1 MSLPVSHE
9 QSTTTVPEGS
19 EGYEEYFGLAEA
31 PFALTS
37 SPRFLFESASYLAAL
52 KEVDYALSRR
62 EQIIVVTGPIGTGKT
77 TLCRMIAE
85 RRGPRTVVATISRP
99 PESVDDLFRQVL
111 DAFNLLTEDTKSIV
125 AASHYGLQKV
135 LRQFLDSLVALNAQA
150 ILVFDEAQHLRPAV
164 LEEIR
169 LLSNL
174 DADRQRLEVVLVG
187 QPELEDLLARTD
199 LGQIDQRVSRR
210 HRLAALEPTE
220 VRSYVDRRLNAA
232 RRESESGDLPH
243 FTNSAMQ
250 AIATFSRGVPRVI
263 NVLCDRALENAWSEK
278 THTVDKPAVVRAA
291 RSLNIEVPVS
301 IGERLKGFH
310 APAAVAAA
318 VGAAALLVWTIG
330 STAVG
335 RRNRPTDP
343 PPARSAEVSPRPVP
357 MNPRP
362 PASQAAVTGREGR
375 VDAGHSAAQPAKA
388 PAPAAAPPAAT
399 APAVTPPAVTPPA
412 IAAPVASTSAADNQL
427 LVVVSS
433 FRTRERAAQVATDIV
448 GLGLPG
454 FVRTNSG
461 WQEVIV
467 GPYSSRN
474 AALTAQQKL
483 AGARYPDTKIIE
495 SAKLTP

>member
-1 MSLPVSHE
+1 MSSPVLHE
-9 QSTTTVPEGS
+9 QPTTTVPEGS
-19 EGYEEYFGLAEA
+19 EGYEGYFGLAEA

-77 TLCRMIAE
+77 TLCRMITE

-111 DAFNLLTEDTKSIV
+111 DAFDLLTEDTKSIV

-135 LRQFLDSLVALNAQA
+135 LRQFLDSLVALDAQA

-199 LGQIDQRVSRR
+199 LGQLDQRVSRR
-210 HRLAALEPTE
+210 HRLSALEPAE
-220 VRSYVDRRLNAA
+220 VRSYVDRRLSAA
-232 RRESESGDLPH
+232 RGESQKGELPH
-243 FTNSAMQ
+243 FTNSATQ

-301 IGERLKGFH
+301 IGERLKRFYG
-310 APAAVAAA
+310 PAAVAAA

-330 STAVG
+330 SAAVA
-335 RRNRPTDP
+335 RRNRPTA
-343 PPARSAEVSPRPVP
+343 PPARTAQESPRPVP
-357 MNPRP
+357 MDSRPSTP
-362 PASQAAVTGREGR
+362 PAAVSPHDAAVE
-375 VDAGHSAAQPAKA
+375 AGH
-388 PAPAAAPPAAT
+388 AAAPAKSA
-399 APAVTPPAVTPPA
+399 APAVAVT
-412 IAAPVASTSAADNQL
+412 ASTSAADNQL

-433 FRTRERAAQVATDIV
+433 FHTRDRAAQVATEIV
-448 GLGLPG
+448 GLGMPG
-454 FVRTNSG
+454 FVRPNSG
-461 WQEVIV
+461 WQEVVV
-467 GPYSSRN
+467 GPYSSRD

-483 AGARYPDTKIIE
+483 AGARYPDTKIVE

>member
-1 MSLPVSHE
+1 MSSPVPHE
-9 QSTTTVPEGS
+9 QPTTTVPEGS
-19 EGYEEYFGLAEA
+19 EGYEGYFGLAEA

-77 TLCRMIAE
+77 TLCRMMAE

-99 PESVDDLFRQVL
+99 PETVDDLFRQVL
-111 DAFNLLTEDTKSIV
+111 DAFDLLTEDTKSIV

-135 LRQFLDSLVALNAQA
+135 LRQFLDSLVALDAQA

-199 LGQIDQRVSRR
+199 LGQLDQRVSRR
-210 HRLAALEPTE
+210 HRLAALEPIE
-220 VRSYVDRRLNAA
+220 VRSYVDRRLSAA
-232 RRESESGDLPH
+232 RGESQKGELPH

-278 THTVDKPAVVRAA
+278 THTVDKSAVVRAA
-291 RSLNIEVPVS
+291 RALNIDVPVS
-301 IGERLKGFH
+301 IGERLKRFY

-330 STAVG
+330 SAAVA
-335 RRNRPTDP
+335 RRNRPTAP
-343 PPARSAEVSPRPVP
+343 PPARTAQESPRPVP
-357 MNPRP
+357 MDSRPSTP
-362 PASQAAVTGREGR
+362 PAAVAARDAAVE
-375 VDAGHSAAQPAKA
+375 AGHVTA
-388 PAPAAAPPAAT
+388 PVKPAPPAVA
-399 APAVTPPAVTPPA
+399 APA
-412 IAAPVASTSAADNQL
+412 ASTSAADNQL

-433 FRTRERAAQVATDIV
+433 FHTRDRAAQVATEIV

-461 WQEVIV
+461 WQEVVV
-467 GPYSSRN
+467 GPYLSRD

-483 AGARYPDTKIIE
+483 AGARYADTKIIE

>member
-9 QSTTTVPEGS
+9 QSTTTIPEGS
-19 EGYEEYFGLAEA
+19 EGYEGYFGLAEA

-99 PESVDDLFRQVL
+99 PETIDDLFRQVL
-111 DAFNLLTEDTKSIV
+111 DAFDLLTEDTKSIV

-150 ILVFDEAQHLRPAV
+150 ILVFDEAQHLRPAI

-210 HRLAALEPTE
+210 HRLAALEATE
-220 VRSYVDRRLNAA
+220 VRSYVERRLSAA
-232 RRESESGDLPH
+232 RGELQNGELPH

-278 THTVDKPAVVRAA
+278 THTVDRPAVVRAA

-301 IGERLKGFH
+301 IGERLKRFY

-318 VGAAALLVWTIG
+318 LGAAALLVWTIG
-330 STAVG
+330 NAAVE
-335 RRNRPTDP
+335 RRNRPTAP
-343 PPARSAEVSPRPVP
+343 PPARAAQESPRPVAMDTMP
-357 MNPRP
+357 SP
-362 PASQAAVTGREGR
+362 PQAAASREGR
-375 VDAGHSAAQPAKA
+375 VDAGHAAPQPVKS
-388 PAPAAAPPAAT
+388 APPAVA
-399 APAVTPPAVTPPA
+399 PPAVFAPTP
-412 IAAPVASTSAADNQL
+412 STSAADNQL

-433 FRTRERAAQVATDIV
+433 FRTRDRAAQVATEIV

-454 FVRTNSG
+454 FVRTNAG
-461 WQEVIV
+461 WQEVVV
-467 GPYSSRN
+467 GPYSSRD

-483 AGARYPDTKIIE
+483 AGARYPDSKIVE

>member
-1 MSLPVSHE
+1 MSSPVSEE
-9 QSTTTVPEGS
+9 QSTTTVSEGS
-19 EGYEEYFGLAEA
+19 GGYEGYFGLAEA
-31 PFALTS
+31 PFTLTS

-99 PESVDDLFRQVL
+99 PETVDDLFRQVL
-111 DAFNLLTEDTKSIV
+111 DAFDLLTEDTKSIV

-135 LRQFLDSLVALNAQA
+135 LRQFLDSLVALDAQA
-150 ILVFDEAQHLRPAV
+150 ILVFDEAQHLRPVV

-199 LGQIDQRVSRR
+199 LGQLDQRVSRR

-220 VRSYVDRRLNAA
+220 VRAYIDRRLSAA
-232 RRESESGDLPH
+232 RGESQNSELPH
-243 FTNSAMQ
+243 FTNSAME
-250 AIATFSRGVPRVI
+250 AIATISRGVPRVI
-263 NVLCDRALENAWSEK
+263 NIVSDRALESAWSEK

-301 IGERLKGFH
+301 IGERLKRFY

-318 VGAAALLVWTIG
+318 VGAAVLLVWTIG
-330 STAVG
+330 SAAVA
-335 RRNRPTDP
+335 RRNRPTAP
-343 PPARSAEVSPRPVP
+343 PPAHAAQEARRPLP
-357 MNPRP
+357 MDTRP
-362 PASQAAVTGREGR
+362 S
-375 VDAGHSAAQPAKA
+375 AQPAGGV
-388 PAPAAAPPAAT
+388 PREGGVEVDHAAAPPAKTAVPAVA
-399 APAVTPPAVTPPA
+399 APA
-412 IAAPVASTSAADNQL
+412 ASPSPTDPQL

-433 FRTRERAAQVATDIV
+433 FRTRDRAAQVATEIV

-461 WQEVIV
+461 WQEVVV
-467 GPYSSRN
+467 GPYSSRD
-474 AALTAQQKL
+474 AAVTAQKKL
-483 AGARYPDTKIIE
+483 AGDRYPDTKIVD

>member
-19 EGYEEYFGLAEA
+19 EGYEGYFGLAEA

-111 DAFNLLTEDTKSIV
+111 DAFDLLTEDTKSIV

-150 ILVFDEAQHLRPAV
+150 ILVFDEAQHLRPAI

-220 VRSYVDRRLNAA
+220 VRSYVDRRLSAA
-232 RRESESGDLPH
+232 RGESENGERPH

-291 RSLNIEVPVS
+291 RALNIEVPVS
-301 IGERLKGFH
+301 IGERLKGFY

-330 STAVG
+330 SAAVA
-335 RRNRPTDP
+335 RRNRPAAP
-343 PPARSAEVSPRPVP
+343 PPARSAQESPRPVP
-357 MNPRP
+357 MDTRP
-362 PASQAAVTGREGR
+362 SAPQAAVTGRVE
-375 VDAGHSAAQPAKA
+375 AGHAAAQPAKSV
-388 PAPAAAPPAAT
+388 APAAAPPAVT
-399 APAVTPPAVTPPA
+399 APAVAPAVGAPA
-412 IAAPVASTSAADNQL
+412 ASTSAADNQL

-433 FRTRERAAQVATDIV
+433 FRTRERAAQVATEIV

>member
-1 MSLPVSHE
+1 
-9 QSTTTVPEGS
+9 
-19 EGYEEYFGLAEA
+19 
-31 PFALTS
+31 
-37 SPRFLFESASYLAAL
+37 
-52 KEVDYALSRR
+52 
-62 EQIIVVTGPIGTGKT
+62 
-77 TLCRMIAE
+77 
-85 RRGPRTVVATISRP
+85 
-99 PESVDDLFRQVL
+99 
-111 DAFNLLTEDTKSIV
+111 
-125 AASHYGLQKV
+125 V

-210 HRLAALEPTE
+210 HRLAALEPIE

-232 RRESESGDLPH
+232 RGESESGDLPH

-291 RSLNIEVPVS
+291 RSLNIEVPLS
-301 IGERLKGFH
+301 ISDRLKRFY

-318 VGAAALLVWTIG
+318 VGAAALLLWTVG
-330 STAVG
+330 SAAIA
-335 RRNRPTDP
+335 RWNRPAAPARAAQASARPVLMDTKPSAAPGAAAQREAKVETGHATP
-343 PPARSAEVSPRPVP
+343 PPSKTAG
-357 MNPRP
+357 
-362 PASQAAVTGREGR
+362 PAV
-375 VDAGHSAAQPAKA
+375 
-388 PAPAAAPPAAT
+388 APPAA
-399 APAVTPPAVTPPA
+399 P
-412 IAAPVASTSAADNQL
+412 TSAADDQL

-433 FRTRERAAQVATDIV
+433 FRTRDRAAQAATEIV

-461 WQEVIV
+461 WQEVVV
-467 GPYSSRN
+467 GPYSSRD
-474 AALTAQQKL
+474 AALTAQKKL
-483 AGARYPDTKIIE
+483 AGARYPDTKIVD
-495 SAKLTP
+495 SPKSTP

>member
-1 MSLPVSHE
+1 MSSPVSHE
-9 QSTTTVPEGS
+9 QSKTTVPEGA
-19 EGYEEYFGLAEA
+19 EGYEGYFGLAEA

-37 SPRFLFESASYLAAL
+37 SPRFLFESASYRAAL

-85 RRGPRTVVATISRP
+85 RRGPRTIVATISRP
-99 PESVDDLFRQVL
+99 PETVDDLFRQVL
-111 DAFNLLTEDTKSIV
+111 DAFDLLTDDTKSIV

-150 ILVFDEAQHLRPAV
+150 ILVFDEAQHLRPAI

-199 LGQIDQRVSRR
+199 LGQLDQRVSRR
-210 HRLAALEPTE
+210 HRLGALEPTE
-220 VRSYVDRRLNAA
+220 VRAYVERRLSAA
-232 RRESESGDLPH
+232 RGESQNGELPQ

-250 AIATFSRGVPRVI
+250 AITTLSRGVPRVI
-263 NVLCDRALENAWSEK
+263 NILCDRALENAWSEK
-278 THTVDKPAVVRAA
+278 THTVDKSAVVRAA
-291 RSLNIEVPVS
+291 RSLNIEVPVR
-301 IGERLKGFH
+301 IGERLKRFY

-330 STAVG
+330 SAAVG
-335 RRNRPTDP
+335 RRNRPTAP
-343 PPARSAEVSPRPVP
+343 PPARAAQESPRPVP
-357 MNPRP
+357 MDTRP
-362 PASQAAVTGREGR
+362 SAPAAGAAREGR
-375 VDAGHSAAQPAKA
+375 AEAGHA
-388 PAPAAAPPAAT
+388 PTPVKPAAAPVA
-399 APAVTPPAVTPPA
+399 APA
-412 IAAPVASTSAADNQL
+412 ASTSVADNQL

-433 FRTRERAAQVATDIV
+433 FRTRDRAAQVATDIV

-461 WQEVIV
+461 WQEVVV
-467 GPYSSRN
+467 GPYSSRD

-483 AGARYPDTKIIE
+483 SGARYPDTKIVD

>member
-9 QSTTTVPEGS
+9 QSTTTVPVGS
-19 EGYEEYFGLAEA
+19 EGYEGYFGLAEA

-111 DAFNLLTEDTKSIV
+111 DAFDLLTEDTKSIV

-135 LRQFLDSLVALNAQA
+135 LRQFFDSLVALNAQA

-210 HRLAALEPTE
+210 HRLAALQPTE

-232 RRESESGDLPH
+232 RGASENGELPN

-263 NVLCDRALENAWSEK
+263 NVLCDRALENAWSEQ

-291 RSLNIEVPVS
+291 RSLNIAVPLS
-301 IGERLKGFH
+301 IGERLKGFY

-318 VGAAALLVWTIG
+318 VGAAALLVWTVG
-330 STAVG
+330 SAAVG
-335 RRNRPTDP
+335 RRNRPTAP
-343 PPARSAEVSPRPVP
+343 PTRSAQVLPRPVP
-357 MNPRP
+357 MDTRP
-362 PASQAAVTGREGR
+362 SAPQAAVTGREGR
-375 VDAGHSAAQPAKA
+375 IDAGHAAAQPAKA
-388 PAPAAAPPAAT
+388 PAPAAAPPTVT
-399 APAVTPPAVTPPA
+399 APAVTPPA
-412 IAAPVASTSAADNQL
+412 IAAPAASTSAVDNQL
-427 LVVVSS
+427 LVVVST
-433 FRTRERAAQVATDIV
+433 FRTRERAAQVATEII

>member
-1 MSLPVSHE
+1 MFSPVSHE

-19 EGYEEYFGLAEA
+19 EGYEGYFGLAEA

-52 KEVDYALSRR
+52 KEVDYGLSRR

-99 PESVDDLFRQVL
+99 PETVDDLFRQVL
-111 DAFNLLTEDTKSIV
+111 DAFDLLTDDTKSIV
-125 AASHYGLQKV
+125 TASRYGLQKV

-150 ILVFDEAQHLRPAV
+150 ILVFDEAQHLRPAI

-199 LGQIDQRVSRR
+199 LGQLDQRVSRR
-210 HRLAALEPTE
+210 HRLGALEPTE
-220 VRSYVDRRLNAA
+220 VRSYVERRLSAA
-232 RRESESGDLPH
+232 RGESQNSGLPQ

-250 AIATFSRGVPRVI
+250 AIATLSRGVPRVI
-263 NVLCDRALENAWSEK
+263 NILCDRALENAWSEQ

-301 IGERLKGFH
+301 IGERLKRFY

-330 STAVG
+330 SAAVG
-335 RRNRPTDP
+335 RNRPP
-343 PPARSAEVSPRPVP
+343 APPARAAQESPRPVP
-357 MNPRP
+357 MDHRSAPTAPGAPRD
-362 PASQAAVTGREGR
+362 GRAE
-375 VDAGHSAAQPAKA
+375 AGHAAPPPAKA
-388 PAPAAAPPAAT
+388 
-399 APAVTPPAVTPPA
+399 APAVAVPALP
-412 IAAPVASTSAADNQL
+412 TSAADDQL

-433 FRTRERAAQVATDIV
+433 FRTRERAAQVATEIV
-448 GLGLPG
+448 GHGLPG

-461 WQEVIV
+461 WQEVVV
-467 GPYSSRN
+467 GPYSSRD

-483 AGARYPDTKIIE
+483 AGARYPDTKVVD

>member
-1 MSLPVSHE
+1 
-9 QSTTTVPEGS
+9 
-19 EGYEEYFGLAEA
+19 
-31 PFALTS
+31 
-37 SPRFLFESASYLAAL
+37 
-52 KEVDYALSRR
+52 
-62 EQIIVVTGPIGTGKT
+62 
-77 TLCRMIAE
+77 MIAE

-111 DAFNLLTEDTKSIV
+111 DAFDLLTEDTKSIV

-135 LRQFLDSLVALNAQA
+135 LRQFFDSLVALNAQA

-210 HRLAALEPTE
+210 HRLAALQPTE

-232 RRESESGDLPH
+232 RGASENGELPN

-263 NVLCDRALENAWSEK
+263 NVLCDRALENTWSEQ

-291 RSLNIEVPVS
+291 RSLNIAVPLS
-301 IGERLKGFH
+301 IGERLKGFY

-318 VGAAALLVWTIG
+318 VGAAALLVWTVG
-330 STAVG
+330 SAAVG
-335 RRNRPTDP
+335 RRNRPTAP
-343 PPARSAEVSPRPVP
+343 PPARSAQVLPRPVP
-357 MNPRP
+357 MDTRP
-362 PASQAAVTGREGR
+362 SAPQAAVTGREGR
-375 VDAGHSAAQPAKA
+375 IDAGHAAAQPAKA
-388 PAPAAAPPAAT
+388 PAPAAAPPTVT
-399 APAVTPPAVTPPA
+399 APAVTPPA
-412 IAAPVASTSAADNQL
+412 IAAPAASTSAVDNQL
-427 LVVVSS
+427 LVVVST
-433 FRTRERAAQVATDIV
+433 FRTRERAAQVATEII

>member
-1 MSLPVSHE
+1 MSSPVSHE
-9 QSTTTVPEGS
+9 QSTTTVPESS
-19 EGYEEYFGLAEA
+19 EGYEGYFGLAEA

-111 DAFNLLTEDTKSIV
+111 DAFDLLTEDTKSIV

-220 VRSYVDRRLNAA
+220 VRAYVDRRLSAA
-232 RRESESGDLPH
+232 RGESQNGERPH

-250 AIATFSRGVPRVI
+250 AVATFSRGVPRVI

-301 IGERLKGFH
+301 VSEHLKRFY

-330 STAVG
+330 SAAVA
-335 RRNRPTDP
+335 RRNRPTAQ
-343 PPARSAEVSPRPVP
+343 PPARTAQESSPRPVP
-357 MNPRP
+357 MDTRPSAP
-362 PASQAAVTGREGR
+362 PAGVTSHEGG
-375 VDAGHSAAQPAKA
+375 VEAGHAAPPPAKS
-388 PAPAAAPPAAT
+388 PAPAVAPSVAAAA
-399 APAVTPPAVTPPA
+399 
-412 IAAPVASTSAADNQL
+412 ASTSAADNQL

-433 FRTRERAAQVATDIV
+433 FRTRERAAQVATEIV

-461 WQEVIV
+461 WQEVVV
-467 GPYSSRN
+467 GPYPSRD
-474 AALTAQQKL
+474 AALSAQQKL

-495 SAKLTP
+495 PAKLTP